1 MNFAREIRLAL
12 KLLVRDYRA
21 GELTLIAAAIVIAVA
36 AVTTVGFFTDRVQ
49 QALNQEANRLLG
61 ADLVIGDTRPLAP
74 ELKGEAQRRGLSA
87 TEVTRFPSMV
97 VHGESNLLSDVEVV
111 APGFPLRGELRI
123 AERLFGPDRRAD
135 AVPEPGTVWVDERL
149 YTGLE
154 LGHGGRVGVGNGVF
168 RVAAILTHEPGVAV
182 GFLSGAPRLMLNAA
196 DLDAT
201 GLVQPGSRVRYR
213 LQLAGGAEA
222 VDAYRAWAE
231 LRLNPGQRIEGI
243 RDARPEI
250 RSALERAERFVNLA
264 ALTSVLMAAVAIA
277 LAARRYLQ
285 RHLDGCAMM
294 RCLGASQALI
304 ARLHLAHF
312 AMLGLIA
319 AGLGMLAGAAAQ
331 TVLAAWLGQVVVA
344 VTLPPPGAAPAL
356 RGVAVGLLLLLGFA
370 LPPLLSLARVP
381 TLRVLR
387 REMGIPGAG
396 GMLGYALGAAVI
408 GAMILWGAR
417 EISLGLTVL
426 GWFAAAVAGACAL
439 AWAVLRGLAALRSRG
454 VSWRFGVASLRRRQL
469 GTILQ
474 VAALGLGIMAL
485 LTLTVIRTGVLRAWQ
500 ESLPP
505 GAPNRFIINIQ
516 PGQVE
521 PVKHFFVANGMVA
534 PELHPMVRGRLVRI
548 GERGVVADDYPDER
562 AKRLIA
568 REFNLSWAARLK
580 ADNRVV
586 AGQWWGDTVSRRD
599 QFSVERGLADTLG
612 IRVGDALTFD
622 VAGAALAATVTSLR
636 GVDWDSFN
644 VNFFVVAPPGLL
656 EAYPA
661 TYVTSFHLPRG
672 QVAFLNALVR
682 DFRNIVLIDVAQ
694 MLAQVQRMLEQAARA
709 VQFVFL
715 FTLLAGL
722 VVLYAAIAST
732 QDERL
737 YQATIMRTLGASRA
751 QINRAHLAEFAAIG
765 AMAGFVAAAGATG
778 LGWFLSSRFLH
789 LDYAPDPAVW
799 LIGIAG
805 GALGIAAAGYL
816 GTRRVLT
823 TPPLGVL
830 RRIG

>member
-1 MNFAREIRLAL
+1 M
-12 KLLVRDYRA
+12 
-21 GELTLIAAAIVIAVA
+21 
-36 AVTTVGFFTDRVQ
+36 
-49 QALNQEANRLLG
+49 
-61 ADLVIGDTRPLAP
+61 
-74 ELKGEAQRRGLSA
+74 
-87 TEVTRFPSMV
+87 
-97 VHGESNLLSDVEVV
+97 
-111 APGFPLRGELRI
+111 
-123 AERLFGPDRRAD
+123 
-135 AVPEPGTVWVDERL
+135 
-149 YTGLE
+149 
-154 LGHGGRVGVGNGVF
+154 GNGVF

-521 PVKHFFVANGMVA
+521 PVKHFFMANGMVA

-599 QFSVERGLADTLG
+599 QFSVERG
-612 IRVGDALTFD
+612 
-622 VAGAALAATVTSLR
+622 
-636 GVDWDSFN
+636 
-644 VNFFVVAPPGLL
+644 GLL